1 MTQSNGSTAL
11 AVPALSDK
19 QLRTRLQVARQPGFG
34 LDGATGEQLH
44 LIYQLCQRYRLDP
57 LLHITLFRDKP
68 FTTIDGRIE
77 LAKRHPE
84 YRGFRTRP
92 LNKDEKAAWDY
103 RPDDL
108 VVECTI
114 TTKSWGDITSR
125 GKVSA
130 LERQK
135 NSPLGTNPQEM
146 AEKRAIA
153 RASRLAFG
161 QSAYLDEDDLE
172 QDPRDDPEQ
181 QARLAQRYTEIFR
194 DEEDEP
200 PTAPH
205 TSGQPNQGASAPVG
219 APDAQQAAQ
228 IVDKARAAAH
238 QRELDLAE
246 IDRQRREEGL
256 I

>member
-1 MTQSNGSTAL
+1 MDGWRLLVEHSNGTAL
-11 AVPALSDK
+11 AVPALTDK
-19 QLRTRLQVARQPGFG
+19 QIRTRLETAKGAGYG
-34 LDGATGEQLH
+34 LEHATRDQLNV
-44 LIYQLCQRYRLDP
+44 IYQLCQRYRLDP
-57 LLHITLFRDKP
+57 LIHITLYRDRP

-92 LNKDEKAAWDY
+92 LTKDEKAAWDY

-114 TTKSWGDITSR
+114 STKSWGDITSR

-153 RASRLAFG
+153 RTSRLAFG
-161 QSAYLDEDDLE
+161 QSAYLDDDDLE
-172 QDPRDDPEQ
+172 QDVDPKE
-181 QARLAQRYTEIFR
+181 QARLAQRYTEIFPQ
-194 DEEDEP
+194 DEEP
-200 PTAPH
+200 PAV
-205 TSGQPNQGASAPVG
+205 QQEQ
-219 APDAQQAAQ
+219 AQQVVDRAQKAAS
-228 IVDKARAAAH
+228 
-238 QRELDLAE
+238 QREMDLQE
-246 IDRQRREEGL
+246 IDRQ
-256 I
+256 

>member
-92 LNKDEKAAWDY
+92 LTKDEKAAWDY

-114 TTKSWGDITSR
+114 TTRSWGDITSR

-130 LERQK
+130 VERQK

-161 QSAYLDEDDLE
+161 QSAYLDDDDLE
-172 QDPRDDPEQ
+172 QERDDPQ
-181 QARLAQRYTEIFR
+181 RQAQLAQRYTEIFS

-200 PTAPH
+200 STPPPKSH
-205 TSGQPNQGASAPVG
+205 KQGASDSGG
-219 APDAQQAAQ
+219 APESQQAAE
-228 IVDKARAAAH
+228 IVDKAKAAAH

>member
-1 MTQSNGSTAL
+1 MTQSNGTAL

-57 LLHITLFRDKP
+57 LLHITLFRDRP

-103 RPDDL
+103 KADDL

-130 LERQK
+130 VERQK

-153 RASRLAFG
+153 RTSRLAFG
-161 QSAYLDEDDLE
+161 QSAYLDDDDLE
-172 QDPRDDPEQ
+172 QDDPQE
-181 QARLAQRYTEIFR
+181 QARLAQRYTEIFSE
-194 DEEDEP
+194 EEDEP
-200 PTAPH
+200 YVPTRERDV
-205 TSGQPNQGASAPVG
+205 TDKQQASA
-219 APDAQQAAQ
+219 
-228 IVDKARAAAH
+228 IVDKAHAAAR
-238 QRELDLAE
+238 QRELDPAE

-256 I
+256 IS

>member
-19 QLRTRLQVARQPGFG
+19 QISSRLEVAKQAGYG
-34 LDGATGEQLH
+34 LEHATSAQLN
-44 LIYQLCQRYRLDP
+44 LVYLLCQRYRLDP
-57 LLHITLFRDKP
+57 LVHITLYRDRP
-68 FTTIDGRIE
+68 FVTYDGRIE

-92 LNKDEKAAWDY
+92 LTKDEKAAWDY

-161 QSAYLDEDDLE
+161 QSAYLDDDDLE

-181 QARLAQRYTEIFR
+181 QARLAQRYTEIFSDS
-194 DEEDEP
+194 DEEDAP
-200 PTAPH
+200 YVPTREREV
-205 TSGQPNQGASAPVG
+205 TDKQQASAIVDR
-219 APDAQQAAQ
+219 AQAA
-228 IVDKARAAAH
+228 AR
-238 QRELDLAE
+238 QREMDLAE

-256 I
+256 IS

>member
-1 MTQSNGSTAL
+1 MTQSNGTAL

-19 QLRTRLQVARQPGFG
+19 QIRTRLETARGAGYG
-34 LDGATGEQLH
+34 LEEASRDQLNV
-44 LIYQLCQRYRLDP
+44 IYQLCQRYRLDP
-57 LLHITLFRDKP
+57 LVHITLYRGRP
-68 FTTIDGRIE
+68 FVTYDGRIE

-103 RPDDL
+103 KADDL

-114 TTKSWGDITSR
+114 STKSWGEITSR

-153 RASRLAFG
+153 RTSRLAFG
-161 QSAYLDEDDLE
+161 QSAYLDDDDLE
-172 QDPRDDPEQ
+172 QDDPEQ
-181 QARLAQRYTEIFR
+181 QARLAQRYTEIFS
-194 DEEDEP
+194 DPEEDEAYV
-200 PTAPH
+200 PTREREV
-205 TSGQPNQGASAPVG
+205 T
-219 APDAQQAAQ
+219 DKQQAAE
-228 IVDKARAAAH
+228 IVDTAHAAAR
-238 QRELDLAE
+238 QRDVELAE

>member
-1 MTQSNGSTAL
+1 MDGWRLLVEHSNGTAL
-11 AVPALSDK
+11 AVPALTDK
-19 QLRTRLQVARQPGFG
+19 QIRTRLDTAKGAGYG
-34 LDGATGEQLH
+34 LEHATRDQLNV
-44 LIYQLCQRYRLDP
+44 IYQLCQRYRLDP
-57 LLHITLFRDKP
+57 LLHITLYRDRP
-68 FTTIDGRIE
+68 FTPIDGRIE

-92 LNKDEKAAWDY
+92 LTKDEKAAWDY

-114 TTKSWGDITSR
+114 STKSWGDITSR

-153 RASRLAFG
+153 RTSRLAFG
-161 QSAYLDEDDLE
+161 QSAYLDDDDLE
-172 QDPRDDPEQ
+172 QDVDPKE
-181 QARLAQRYTEIFR
+181 QARLAQRYDEIFS
-194 DEEDEP
+194 DPHEEP
-200 PTAPH
+200 A
-205 TSGQPNQGASAPVG
+205 PNQ
-219 APDAQQAAQ
+219 AQP
-228 IVDKARAAAH
+228 IVDKAQSAAR
-238 QRELDLAE
+238 QREMDLQE

>member
-1 MTQSNGSTAL
+1 VEHSNGTAL
-11 AVPALSDK
+11 AVPALTDK
-19 QLRTRLQVARQPGFG
+19 QIRTRLETAKGAGYG
-34 LDGATGEQLH
+34 LEHATRDQLNV
-44 LIYQLCQRYRLDP
+44 IYQLCQRYRLDP
-57 LLHITLFRDKP
+57 LIHITLYRDRP

-103 RPDDL
+103 RADDL

-114 TTKSWGDITSR
+114 STKSWGEITSR

-153 RASRLAFG
+153 RTSRLAFG

-172 QDPRDDPEQ
+172 PDARDDPEQ
-181 QARLAQRYTEIFR
+181 QARLAQRYDEIFSEP
-194 DEEDEP
+194 DEEP
-200 PTAPH
+200 APTQA
-205 TSGQPNQGASAPVG
+205 QP
-219 APDAQQAAQ
+219 
-228 IVDKARAAAH
+228 IVDKATAAA
-238 QRELDLAE
+238 RRRDEELAE

-256 I
+256 IS